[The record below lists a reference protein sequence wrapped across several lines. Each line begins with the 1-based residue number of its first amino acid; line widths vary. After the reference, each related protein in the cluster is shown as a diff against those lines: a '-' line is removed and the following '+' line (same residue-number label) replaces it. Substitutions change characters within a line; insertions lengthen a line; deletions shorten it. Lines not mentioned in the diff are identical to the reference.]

1 MARNNDNDPMPP
13 SRREFLRC
21 AACAALG
28 TAAITNTI
36 WDLRLVR
43 AATTGAFS
51 DYKALVCLFLFG
63 GNDANNLIIPSS
75 ASDYAA
81 YSAARQA
88 LAIPSASLLSINPTI
103 SDGRTYGL
111 HPSCPG
117 LQSLFNTGK
126 VAFLCNVGTLVG
138 PVTRA
143 TWTNKTAALPP
154 QLFSH
159 NDQQVQWQTSIP
171 DQPPRTGWGGR
182 AADMV
187 YANNNSNVSMNIS
200 LAGTNIF
207 EVGTVVTP
215 YNVSTTGSVGLT
227 NLTSSRLQAVKDLIA
242 LPHDN
247 LFEKSFGEITSTA
260 IANNALL
267 TSALASAPVIQTVF
281 PNTSL
286 GNQLKMIAR
295 LISAHGTLGHSRQIF
310 FASVGGYDTHGNQLT
325 AHANLLTELSGS
337 MKAFYDAT
345 VELGLAQS
353 VTTFTASDFGRTL
366 QTNGTGTTSGSDHGW
381 GNHQVIMGGAV
392 QGQRLYGTFPTLAV
406 NGPDDTS
413 TGRWIPTTSV
423 DEYSATLARWFGVS
437 NTDMPTV
444 FPNLTRFAR
453 PDLGFML

>member
-1 MARNNDNDPMPP
+1 MSRSNDPMPP

-63 GNDANNLIIPSS
+63 GNDANNLLIPSS
-75 ASDYAA
+75 ANDYAA
-81 YSAARQA
+81 YAAARQG
-88 LAIPSASLLSINPTI
+88 LAIPSASLLGINPTI

-111 HPSCPG
+111 HPSCAG
-117 LQSLFNTGK
+117 LQTLFNAGK
-126 VAFLCNVGTLVG
+126 VAFLCNVGTLIG

-143 TWTNKTAALPP
+143 TWQAKTAALPP

-207 EVGTVVTP
+207 EVGTVVSP
-215 YNVSTTGSVGLT
+215 YNVGVNGSIGLT
-227 NLTSSRLQAVKDLIA
+227 SLGSTRLQAVKDLIA

-260 IANNALL
+260 IENNALL
-267 TSALASAPVIQTVF
+267 TSALTTAPTITTPF
-281 PNTSL
+281 PTTSL

-295 LISAHGTLGHSRQIF
+295 LISAHGALGHSRQIF
-310 FASVGGYDTHGNQLT
+310 FASVGGYDTHGAQLT

-345 VELGLAQS
+345 VELGLAES
-353 VTTFTASDFGRTL
+353 VTTFTASDFGRTFPW
-366 QTNGTGTTSGSDHGW
+366 NGSGSDHGW
-381 GNHQVIMGGAV
+381 GSHQIIMGGAV
-392 QGQRLYGTFPTLAV
+392 QGQRLYGAYPTLAV

>member
-1 MARNNDNDPMPP
+1 MSKRMPP

-21 AACAALG
+21 AACAAVG
-28 TAAITNTI
+28 TAAITSTI

-43 AATTGAFS
+43 AATTGATFS

-63 GNDANNLIIPSS
+63 GNDANNLIVPNTG
-75 ASDYAA
+75 SDYTA
-81 YSAARQA
+81 YANARQGLA
-88 LAIPSASLLSINPTI
+88 LPQANLLPITPSI
-103 SDGRTYGL
+103 SDGRSYGL
-111 HPSCPG
+111 HPSCTG
-117 LQSLFNTGK
+117 LQTLFAAGK
-126 VAFLCNVGTLVG
+126 LAVLCNVGTLVG

-143 TWTNKTAALPP
+143 TYFNRTAALPP

-171 DQPPRTGWGGR
+171 DQPARTGWGGR
-182 AADMV
+182 AADLV
-187 YANNNSNVSMNIS
+187 FSANNSNVSMNIS

-207 EVGTVVTP
+207 EVGTQVSP
-215 YNVSTTGSVGLT
+215 YNVSSAGSVGLSG
-227 NLTSSRLQAVKDLIA
+227 LSASRLQAVKDLIA

-247 LFEKSFGEITSTA
+247 LFEKGFGQITDTA
-260 IANNALL
+260 IKNNALL
-267 TSALASAPVIQTVF
+267 TSALAGAPTISTVF

-295 LISAHGTLGHSRQIF
+295 LIAAAPSLGHKRQIF
-310 FASVGGYDTHGNQLT
+310 FASVGGYDLHGPQLT
-325 AHANLLTELSGS
+325 SHASLLGELSNS

-345 VELGLAQS
+345 AELKVDNS

-366 QTNGTGTTSGSDHGW
+366 ATNGQGSDHGW
-381 GNHQVIMGGAV
+381 GSHQLVMGGAV
-392 QGQRLYGTFPTLAV
+392 QGQRLYGTFPTLAI

-413 TGRWIPTTSV
+413 TGRWIPSTSV

-437 NTDMPTV
+437 STDMPTV